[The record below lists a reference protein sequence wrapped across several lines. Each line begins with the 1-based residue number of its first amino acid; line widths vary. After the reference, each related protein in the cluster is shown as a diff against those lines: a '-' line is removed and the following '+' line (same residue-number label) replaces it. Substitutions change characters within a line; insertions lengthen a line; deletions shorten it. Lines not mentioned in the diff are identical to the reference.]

1 MLNFDLSKFLKNAKA
16 TTTVTSSNAVIAPKE
31 LYEIGKRRF
40 QTTHDQ
46 SLEFTMRLSYKKV
59 PCKFFYR

>member
-46 SLEFTMRLSYKKV
+46 SLEFTIRLSY
-59 PCKFFYR
+59 